1 MSVLQHAR
9 HCLRRGKSSL
19 HQRARRLGRQKKAV
33 ERQKAHAGD
42 DIWCFHDVPEVQALE
57 PCWVSHISAC
67 TGEPK
72 LHVACGRC
80 RRQYVGTPSCSRELQ
95 LWVGYTCC
103 FILHA
108 IKQSKAEK
116 YNKSHTDKKKKKVS
130 GRAVRLSN
138 PGLQSM
144 PMDIQ
149 EFVLSCPLLKYFLF
163 CKWDVPASSASLL
176 PHQLSAGYN
185 TESGGLWVD
194 LAPMNHV

>member
-1 MSVLQHAR
+1 MEAKRSVGYIASIKCSTESSISYICVTDMSVLQHAR

-19 HQRARRLGRQKKAV
+19 HQRARRLGRQKKAA

-103 FILHA
+103 FILHT

-116 YNKSHTDKKKKKVS
+116 YNKSHTDKKKKCLEEQS
-130 GRAVRLSN
+130 DSATQASRACPWTSRSLS
-138 PGLQSM
+138 SH
-144 PMDIQ
+144 
-149 EFVLSCPLLKYFLF
+149 VLS
-163 CKWDVPASSASLL
+163 
-176 PHQLSAGYN
+176 
-185 TESGGLWVD
+185 
-194 LAPMNHV
+194 